1 MRRLLLSALLSLW
14 TTASALAGVTCVL
27 PFNLQNNTTADA
39 TQVMANYNALV
50 ACLQSAAAAG
60 ANSDITSIIG
70 LTTPLSIAQG
80 GSSSYIGGT
89 STGSANAQVV
99 ATVTPNGFSLSAGK
113 RVIFLAGFTNNAAT
127 QINIG
132 GTGLTNVFKQSSG
145 GPIAMTGGEIIAG
158 QLYEIIYDGTQYEIL
173 PYVAVGW
180 GLTGALGGPSIA
192 TTNPPYPADTAVN
205 LQLNASVGSNL
216 LTVAIKNNSG
226 TDPSTTNPV
235 LLPFRDSSATGSGA
249 PVWVAIT
256 SALSI
261 NTNAVGA
268 SMGCISGKMCRLWA
282 VAFNDGGTPVMAF
295 FNALSV
301 SGSTVTICP
310 FNPAIISNST
320 AVSAAA
326 NLACTFYTPNGTTVT
341 SRAFVVL
348 GYVDISEATAGTYI
362 TTPSVVQLFTPG
374 IRLPGVPISTVA
386 CASASCGITPTSA
399 ANPVK
404 VSANITWNPQTTLN
418 TNCNLVRSGP
428 TTIATINIGAPGN
441 TIDVAC
447 NFASILDTPG
457 TASPLTYAASMTTG
471 VGVGTSNYTLEEIM
485 R

>member
-1 MRRLLLSALLSLW
+1 MTMRRLLLSALLSLW

-295 FNALSV
+295 FRAERVGIDSYDMSVQPCNNIEQHRGV
-301 SGSTVTICP
+301 SGREPGMHFLHTQRHHSDVQSVRGPGLCGYFGGHGRDLHNNSVGRAVIHPGHPASGGANFHGCLRVGELRDHADVGGKSGESVGEHYLEPSDDAQHELQSGTVRTH
-310 FNPAIISNST
+310 
-320 AVSAAA
+320 
-326 NLACTFYTPNGTTVT
+326 
-341 SRAFVVL
+341 
-348 GYVDISEATAGTYI
+348 D
-362 TTPSVVQLFTPG
+362 
-374 IRLPGVPISTVA
+374 
-386 CASASCGITPTSA
+386 
-399 ANPVK
+399 
-404 VSANITWNPQTTLN
+404 
-418 TNCNLVRSGP
+418 NCHDQHR
-428 TTIATINIGAPGN
+428 GA
-441 TIDVAC
+441 
-447 NFASILDTPG
+447 
-457 TASPLTYAASMTTG
+457 
-471 VGVGTSNYTLEEIM
+471 